1 MKKVICKKT
10 YDTEES
16 VIIKKVTYGVW
27 GDPNGYEETLYQ
39 TQDGL
44 FFLYV
49 NGGETS
55 KHPKEGITR
64 MSKEKAEKWLE
75 QNA

>member
-1 MKKVICKKT
+1 MQKTICKKL
-10 YDTEES
+10 YDTETA
-16 VIIKKVTYGVW
+16 VIVKKVTYGVF

-39 TQDGL
+39 TQDGF

-55 KHPKEGITR
+55 KHPQEDIKR
-64 MSKEKAEKWLE
+64 MSKAKAEEWLA
-75 QNA
+75 NN

>member
-1 MKKVICKKT
+1 MKKLIGRKV
-10 YDTEES
+10 YDTESS
-16 VIIKKVTYGVW
+16 VIVKKITYSFY

-39 TQDGL
+39 TQDGF

-55 KHPKEGITR
+55 KHPKENIIR
-64 MSKEKAEKWLE
+64 MAKPNAEKWLE